1 MQIWELENIFE
12 AVDKLDRIIS
22 TRWQTNET
30 DELIGQFIS
39 WATFFSCQME
49 ANQNVLGVKANTQ
62 RISPI
67 WLGGELTLRENYS
80 FMNNWNCKT

>member
-1 MQIWELENIFE
+1 MQMWELENTFK

-22 TRWQTNET
+22 TCWQTNEN
-30 DELIGQFIS
+30 DELIGQLIT
-39 WATFFSCQME
+39 WAIFFSCQME

-67 WLGGELTLRENYS
+67 WLGGELILGENYS
-80 FMNNWNCKT
+80 FVNNWNYKT